1 MFTGIIE
8 ETGTVACLERRSG
21 GACLDLRGQEVLSD
35 LKVGD
40 SIAVNGVC
48 LTTTAV
54 STEIF
59 RADLS
64 PETLERSTLGGLR
77 VGDLVNL
84 ERPLMPTD
92 RLGGHF
98 VQGHVDA
105 VGTLVSLG
113 SLADGNWW
121 LTVDVPE
128 ELLRYLVLKGSV
140 AIDGISLTVASL
152 KSNLL
157 EVAIIPHTYE
167 RTNLARMSPGA
178 KVNLECDVI
187 AKYVERLLEFVDD
200 LPKSSFHIE
209 DLREQ
214 GY

>member
-8 ETGTVACLERRSG
+8 ETGTVECLERRSG
-21 GACLDLRGQEVLSD
+21 GACLDLRGQKVLSD

-40 SIAVNGVC
+40 SISVNGVC
-48 LTTTAV
+48 LTATAV
-54 STEIF
+54 STEGF
-59 RADLS
+59 RTDLS
-64 PETLERSTLGGLR
+64 PETLTRSTLGRLR
-77 VGDLVNL
+77 AGDLVNL
-84 ERPLMPTD
+84 ERPLTPTE

-105 VGTLVSLG
+105 VGTLASLD

-128 ELLRYLVLKGSV
+128 ELLHHLVFKGSV

-152 KSNLL
+152 EGNLL
-157 EVAIIPHTYE
+157 GVAIIPYTYK
-167 RTNLARMSPGA
+167 RTNLVQMSPGA

-187 AKYVERLLEFVDD
+187 AKYVERLLGAVDRFPKSTLCIDD
-200 LPKSSFHIE
+200 L
-209 DLREQ
+209 RGQ